1 MQQFQSILF
10 LHLRW
15 WKFYCKDGWED
26 SRTGEL
32 RGWKAWWVVRTGKHI
47 DNIPHVAIFWF
58 SLVYKQQ
65 FWMDFF
71 ANISMNQRCLH
82 VFVPADNRKNRGKNW
97 WTTTIMT
104 RRETARRH
112 GHICFA
118 FFCHITRDWYI
129 SSEHL
134 RTLDLRLRSDDQ
146 CRKKSNSDGPRL
158 RSDHCRSGF
167 PKSFCFSNGQPII
180 TNPLTWGFHRCARS
194 RRAHCNWDAFT
205 WHCPACEFFKIKH
218 FQCIQCKGFPNNGFR
233 WGPLTSS
240 FKNGRNFNIFWD
252 SHPTNCEI
260 SNWQWLINFSWT
272 PERKTRWL
280 RYTQEVLVLR
290 DFSFEID
297 YF

>member
-1 MQQFQSILF
+1 
-10 LHLRW
+10 
-15 WKFYCKDGWED
+15 
-26 SRTGEL
+26 
-32 RGWKAWWVVRTGKHI
+32 
-47 DNIPHVAIFWF
+47 
-58 SLVYKQQ
+58 
-65 FWMDFF
+65 MDPF
-71 ANISMNQRCLH
+71 ANISMNQKCLH
-82 VFVPADNRKNRGKNW
+82 VFVPANNKKNRGKNW
-97 WTTTIMT
+97 WTTTTMT

-146 CRKKSNSDGPRL
+146 CRKKSNSDGPGL

-205 WHCPACEFFKIKH
+205 WHCPACKFFKIIF
-218 FQCIQCKGFPNNGFR
+218 FQCIQCKSFPNNGFT

-240 FKNGRNFNIFWD
+240 FKNGRNLNIFWD

-260 SNWQWLINFSWT
+260 SNWQWLNNFIWT
-272 PERKTRWL
+272 PKRSKKEDPMIEVHPRGSCIAWCLFWNWIIFKKDSRVRRNNLQSTKPSPDFLLTLFGDILVPIPAKRTRGC
-280 RYTQEVLVLR
+280 
-290 DFSFEID
+290 F
-297 YF
+297 